1 MQRSSVSLS
10 AIGLVVGLGFGVV
23 ACGSDDGTADRS
35 AKAGNPDV
43 ACSHTVRHV
52 ARDDQ
57 LAAFDAATDW
67 LFPGAM
73 LVPGDDDA
81 PLRPETTLQRAPL
94 TFSIGDQIAVKGPR
108 QATLT
113 TPSLSAYRQALDAR
127 LAGATGGPGAANIEW
142 ETFGLSEQG
151 QVGAFLNLDA
161 ALPLVTR
168 LENTFNWA
176 DETVTSRTLM
186 RFTQVYFTVDVD
198 KPATPADLFAADVPE
213 EDVRALVDDDALYV
227 SSISYGRSVLI
238 AYESRHTDSEVNA
251 ALQAELGWGRNSWE
265 ANAGLAAWSRSS
277 LSDTTFS
284 GYIYGGSAT
293 DAVEVFRGLD
303 ALDDYVTNGAEYSS
317 ASPAVPIAYKFSRV
331 GDNSLAQTT
340 KLAQMKDRRC
350 EKTGGRVR
358 VTLKSIRV
366 DSGDELTLCGLVTT
380 SGGGREATLFDENCQ
395 GENTITSGPGSPWES
410 GDEAEFH
417 LSTNTG
423 ELLEVRAQMKEYG
436 RLSDSD
442 IQDRTVRLRFEEGW
456 TGTKEIRLKRDD
468 MRVTVV
474 VELTPLS

>member
-1 MQRSSVSLS
+1 MQRVLVPLFT
-10 AIGLVVGLGFGVV
+10 IGLIVGIGSGIV
-23 ACGSDDGTADRS
+23 ACGDVVTADRPG
-35 AKAGNPDV
+35 KAGNPDV
-43 ACSHTVRHV
+43 ACSSTIRHV

-57 LAAFDAATDW
+57 LAAFDAATNW

-81 PLRPETTLQRAPL
+81 PLRPETALPRAPL
-94 TFSIGDQIAVKGPR
+94 TFSVGNQITLNGPR
-108 QATLT
+108 QATMAK
-113 TPSLSAYRQALDAR
+113 PALSAYRQALDGR
-127 LAGATGGPGAANIEW
+127 LAGATGRPGAAHIEW

-161 ALPLVTR
+161 SLPLVTR

-176 DETVTSRTLM
+176 DKSVTSRTLM

-198 KPATPADLFAADVPE
+198 KPATAADLFTADVSAM
-213 EDVRALVDDDALYV
+213 DVRDLADDGALYV
-227 SSISYGRSVLI
+227 STIDYGRSVLI

-251 ALQAELGWGRNSWE
+251 ALQGELGWGRNSWD
-265 ANAGLAAWSRSS
+265 ANAGLAAWSASS

-303 ALDDYVTNGAEYSS
+303 ALDEYITNGAEYSPE
-317 ASPAVPIAYKFSRV
+317 SPAVPIAYQLSRV
-331 GDNSLAQTT
+331 RDNSLAQTA
-340 KLAQMKDRRC
+340 KLAEMKDRRC

-358 VTLKSIRV
+358 VTLTSIRV

-380 SGGGREATLFDENCQ
+380 SGGGRKATLFDQNCR
-395 GENTITSGPGSPWES
+395 GANTITSGPGSAWES

-417 LSTNTG
+417 LSTRTG

-436 RLSDSD
+436 RLSDTD

-456 TGTKEIRLKRDD
+456 SGTREIRLTRDD

-474 VELTPLS
+474 VELTPLN